1 MVKEIVILQ
10 EIRGER
16 FDPRPRVAG
25 PRKLAI
31 QGQTAQAAQAYA
43 KALAEARIRIP
54 GRESW
59 TSFPQFHG
67 VLTALHRLL
76 PNDKQIEEVY
86 RRMVEK
92 TTAEF
97 SRKLDALTRVIQNQP
112 DRAAGYL
119 ARGDWYGR
127 LGHWQKAADD
137 YGAAYRLQ
145 ADPLAGKN
153 LGILLV
159 WIGKADRYREHC
171 QELLDRLAGTSA
183 NHEAEWASR
192 RAACSDRTRS
202 AIRHGSPDW
211 QRWQC
216 RATRRSSIASGIF
229 WPADYTSTGP
239 SGTMPPWRIAERH
252 GAGRNLRL

>member
-1 MVKEIVILQ
+1 MDEL
-10 EIRGER
+10 
-16 FDPRPRVAG
+16 
-25 PRKLAI
+25 
-31 QGQTAQAAQAYA
+31 
-43 KALAEARIRIP
+43 
-54 GRESW
+54 
-59 TSFPQFHG
+59 PQFHG

-76 PNDKQIEEVY
+76 PNDKQIEESY

-112 DRAAGYL
+112 NQAVGYL

-159 WIGKADRYREHC
+159 RIGKADRYREHC

-183 NHEAEWASR
+183 NHEAESALKTSCLLGPDPVGDPARLTRLAEVTLSGDPAQQYREWKLLAHGLYEYRAKRYDAAVTNCREARSR
-192 RAACSDRTRS
+192 AKSWDVNALAAAAITVEAMALHRSGDAEGRPPFAGRGEEADRRET
-202 AIRHGSPDW
+202 P
-211 QRWQC
+211 C
-216 RATRRSSIASGIF
+216 TRR
-229 WPADYTSTGP
+229 W
-239 SGTMPPWRIAERH
+239 
-252 GAGRNLRL
+252 